1 MRILLP
7 LVFLGALPGMLLAQ
21 PRPSAED
28 ILKRIDKQMFTES
41 AEVTATMVITNR
53 RGRESRITSQ
63 SWTRGE
69 TTSLVEYLSP
79 AREKGTKMLRLDDV
93 LWMYTPQADRV
104 IQISGH
110 MLRQSVSGSDL
121 SYEDMVD
128 NGKLLEI
135 YDAAVVGEDQFM
147 ERPCYVLRL
156 RAKEGKDEVTYAQRK
171 VWVDKTRYLPLKEER
186 YAKNGTTLLKI
197 FEIRDVMKI
206 GDRWYPKEMFFK
218 DVLANGQGTRYI
230 IDDIKFDV
238 DIPDYL
244 FTKAALRE

>member
-1 MRILLP
+1 MRTLLSIL
-7 LVFLGALPGMLLAQ
+7 FMGSLPGLLWAQ
-21 PRPSAED
+21 PDAIE
-28 ILKRIDKQMFTES
+28 ILKRVDKQMVTES
-41 AEVTATMVITNR
+41 AEATATMIITNR
-53 RGRESRITSQ
+53 RGRETRITSK
-63 SWTRGE
+63 SWSKGE

-79 AREKGTKMLRLDDV
+79 AREKGVKMLRMEDV

-128 NGKLLEI
+128 NGKLLDI
-135 YDAAVVGEDQFM
+135 YDAAVVGEDTFM
-147 ERPCYVLRL
+147 DRPCYVLRL
-156 RAKEGKDEVTYAQRK
+156 RAKEGVEDIAYAQRK
-171 VWVDKTRYLPLKEER
+171 VWVDKVRYLPLKEER
-186 YAKNGTTLLKI
+186 YAKNGTTLLKN
-197 FEIRDVMKI
+197 FEIREVMQI

-230 IDDIKFDV
+230 MDDIKFGV
-238 DIPDYL
+238 DIPDYM

>member
-1 MRILLP
+1 MRKLLKLILIYT
-7 LVFLGALPGMLLAQ
+7 LPGLLLAQ
-21 PRPSAED
+21 PDATEILLRIDRQMVTKSAE
-28 ILKRIDKQMFTES
+28 
-41 AEVTATMVITNR
+41 ATATMIITNR
-53 RGRESRITSQ
+53 RGRETRITSR
-63 SWTRGE
+63 SWSKGE

-79 AREKGTKMLRLDDV
+79 AREKGVKMLRLKDV
-93 LWMYTPQADRV
+93 LWMYTPQADRI

-128 NGKLLEI
+128 NGSLLEL
-135 YDAAVVGEDQFM
+135 YDAAVVGEENFM

-156 RAKEGKDEVTYAQRK
+156 RAREGVEDIAYAQRK

-197 FEIRDVMKI
+197 FEIREVMHI
-206 GDRWYPKEMFFK
+206 GDRWYPKEMYFK
-218 DVLANGQGTRYI
+218 DVLAKGQGTLYI
-230 IDDIKFDV
+230 IDDIKFNV
-238 DIPDYL
+238 ETPDYM

>member
-1 MRILLP
+1 MKNLLP
-7 LVFLGALPGMLLAQ
+7 ILFLGALPGFLLAQ
-21 PRPSAED
+21 PTAEE
-28 ILKRIDKQMFTES
+28 ILQRIDAQMVTES
-41 AEVTATMVITNR
+41 AEATSSMIITNR
-53 RGRESRITSQ
+53 RGRETRITSR
-63 SWTRGE
+63 SWSMGE

-79 AREKGTKMLRLDDV
+79 AREKGVKMLRLEDV

-128 NGKLLEI
+128 NGKLLDI
-135 YDAAVVGEDQFM
+135 YDAAVVGDDVFM

-156 RAKEGKDEVTYAQRK
+156 RVKEGVDEVTYAQRK

-186 YAKNGTTLLKI
+186 FAKNGTTLLKN
-197 FEIRDVMKI
+197 FEIRSVQKI
-206 GDRWYPKEMFFK
+206 GDRWYPKEMYFK
-218 DVLANGQGTRYI
+218 DVLAKGQGTRYI
-230 IDDIKFDV
+230 IEDINFDV
-238 DIPDYL
+238 DIPEHM

>member
-1 MRILLP
+1 MRNLLSIL
-7 LVFLGALPGMLLAQ
+7 FLGSMPALLLAQ
-21 PRPSAED
+21 PDAAE
-28 ILKRIDKQMFTES
+28 ILRKIDKQKVTES
-41 AEVTATMVITNR
+41 AEATATMVITNR
-53 RGRESRITSQ
+53 RGRETRITSR
-63 SWTRGE
+63 SWSKGE

-79 AREKGTKMLRLDDV
+79 AREKGVKMLRLEDV

-128 NGKLLEI
+128 NGKLLDI
-135 YDAAVVGEDQFM
+135 YDAAVVGEESFM
-147 ERPCYVLRL
+147 DRPCYVLRL
-156 RAKEGKDEVTYAQRK
+156 RAKEGQDDVTYAQRK

-186 YAKNGTTLLKI
+186 YAKNGTTLLKN
-197 FEIRDVMKI
+197 FEIREVMQI

-218 DVLANGQGTRYI
+218 DVLAKGQGTLYI
-230 IDDIKFDV
+230 IDDIKFNV

>member
-1 MRILLP
+1 MKNLLIL
-7 LVFLGALPGMLLAQ
+7 FFWGAIPGMLMAQ
-21 PRPSAED
+21 PDAAE
-28 ILKRIDKQMFTES
+28 ILRKIDKQMVTES
-41 AEVTATMVITNR
+41 AEATATMVITNR
-53 RGRESRITSQ
+53 RGRETRITSR
-63 SWTRGE
+63 SWIKGE

-79 AREKGTKMLRLDDV
+79 AREKGVKMLRMADV

-128 NGKLLEI
+128 NGKFLEV
-135 YDAAVVGEDQFM
+135 YDAAVVGEEDFM
-147 ERPCYVLRL
+147 DRPCYVLRL
-156 RAKEGKDEVTYAQRK
+156 RVKAGIEDVAYAQRK
-171 VWVDKTRYLPLKEER
+171 VWVDKSRFLPLKEER

-197 FEIRDVMKI
+197 FEIREVMKV
-206 GDRWYPKEMFFK
+206 GERWYPKEMFFK

-230 IDDIKFDV
+230 MDDIKFDV

>member
-1 MRILLP
+1 MRTLLSIL
-7 LVFLGALPGMLLAQ
+7 FMSSLPGLLAVQ
-21 PRPSAED
+21 PDAVE
-28 ILKRIDKQMFTES
+28 ILKRVDKQMVTES
-41 AEVTATMVITNR
+41 AEATATMIITNR
-53 RGRESRITSQ
+53 RGRETRITSR
-63 SWTRGE
+63 SWSKGE

-79 AREKGTKMLRLDDV
+79 AREKGVKMLRMEDV

-128 NGKLLEI
+128 NCKLIDI
-135 YDAAVVGEDQFM
+135 YDAAVVGEDTFM
-147 ERPCYVLRL
+147 DRTCYVLRL
-156 RAKEGKDEVTYAQRK
+156 RAKEGVEDIAYAQRK
-171 VWVDKTRYLPLKEER
+171 VWVDKERYLPLKEER
-186 YAKNGTTLLKI
+186 YAKNGTTLLKN
-197 FEIRDVMKI
+197 FEIREVMKI

-218 DVLANGQGTRYI
+218 DVLAKGQGTRYI
-230 IDDIKFDV
+230 MDDIKFGV

>member
-1 MRILLP
+1 MRTLLSIL
-7 LVFLGALPGMLLAQ
+7 FMSSLPGLLTAQ
-21 PRPSAED
+21 PDAIE
-28 ILKRIDKQMFTES
+28 ILKRVDKQMVTQS
-41 AEVTATMVITNR
+41 AEATATMIITNR
-53 RGRESRITSQ
+53 RGRETKITSR
-63 SWTRGE
+63 SWSKGE

-79 AREKGTKMLRLDDV
+79 AREKGVKMLRMADV

-128 NGKLLEI
+128 NGKLLDI
-135 YDAAVVGEDQFM
+135 YDAAVVGEDTFM

-156 RAKEGKDEVTYAQRK
+156 RAKEGIDDIAYAQRK
-171 VWVDKTRYLPLKEER
+171 VWVDKVRYLPLKEER
-186 YAKNGTTLLKI
+186 YAKNGTTLLKN
-197 FEIRDVMKI
+197 FEIREVMKI

-218 DVLANGQGTRYI
+218 DVLAKGQGTRYI
-230 IDDIKFDV
+230 MDEIKFGV

>member
-1 MRILLP
+1 MRTLLSIL
-7 LVFLGALPGMLLAQ
+7 FMGSLPGLLWAQ
-21 PRPSAED
+21 PDAIE
-28 ILKRIDKQMFTES
+28 ILKRVDKQMVTES
-41 AEVTATMVITNR
+41 AEATATMIITNR
-53 RGRESRITSQ
+53 RGRETRITSK
-63 SWTRGE
+63 SWSKGE

-79 AREKGTKMLRLDDV
+79 AREKGVKMLRMEDV

-128 NGKLLEI
+128 NGKLLDI
-135 YDAAVVGEDQFM
+135 YDAAVVGEDTFM
-147 ERPCYVLRL
+147 DRPCYVLRL
-156 RAKEGKDEVTYAQRK
+156 RAKEGVEDIAYAQRK
-171 VWVDKTRYLPLKEER
+171 VWVDKVRYLPLKEER
-186 YAKNGTTLLKI
+186 FAKNGTTLLKN
-197 FEIRDVMKI
+197 FEIREVMQI

-230 IDDIKFDV
+230 MDEIKFNV

>member
-1 MRILLP
+1 M
-7 LVFLGALPGMLLAQ
+7 GSLPGLLWAQ
-21 PRPSAED
+21 PDAIE
-28 ILKRIDKQMFTES
+28 ILKRVDKQMVTES
-41 AEVTATMVITNR
+41 AEATATMIITNR
-53 RGRESRITSQ
+53 RGRETRITSK
-63 SWTRGE
+63 SWSKGE

-79 AREKGTKMLRLDDV
+79 AREKGVKMLRMEDV

-128 NGKLLEI
+128 NGKLLDI
-135 YDAAVVGEDQFM
+135 YDAAVVGEDTFM
-147 ERPCYVLRL
+147 DRPCYVLRL
-156 RAKEGKDEVTYAQRK
+156 RAKEGVEDIAYAQRK
-171 VWVDKTRYLPLKEER
+171 VWVDKVRYLPLKEER
-186 YAKNGTTLLKI
+186 FAKNGTTLLKN
-197 FEIRDVMKI
+197 FEIREVMQI

-230 IDDIKFDV
+230 MDEIKFNV

>member
-1 MRILLP
+1 MRKLLPILL
-7 LVFLGALPGMLLAQ
+7 LGALPGMLMAQ
-21 PRPSAED
+21 PDAEE
-28 ILKRIDKQMFTES
+28 ILRHIDKQMVTES
-41 AEVTATMVITNR
+41 AEATATMIITNR
-53 RGRESRITSQ
+53 RGRETRITSR
-63 SWTRGE
+63 SWSMGE

-79 AREKGTKMLRLDDV
+79 AREKGIKMLRMEDV

-128 NGKLLEI
+128 NGKLLEV
-135 YDAAVVGEDQFM
+135 YDAAVVGEEEFM
-147 ERPCYVLRL
+147 DRPCYVLRL
-156 RAKEGKDEVTYAQRK
+156 RAKEGVDDIAYAQRK

-197 FEIRDVMKI
+197 FEIREVMKI
-206 GDRWYPKEMFFK
+206 GKRWYPREMYFK
-218 DVLANGQGTRYI
+218 DVLAKGQGTRYL

-238 DIPDYL
+238 EIPAYM

>member
-1 MRILLP
+1 MRTLLSIL
-7 LVFLGALPGMLLAQ
+7 FMSSLPGLLAVQ
-21 PRPSAED
+21 PDAVE
-28 ILKRIDKQMFTES
+28 ILKRVDKQMVTES
-41 AEVTATMVITNR
+41 AEATATMIITNR
-53 RGRESRITSQ
+53 RGRETRITSR
-63 SWTRGE
+63 SWSKGE

-79 AREKGTKMLRLDDV
+79 AREKGVKMLRMEDV

-128 NGKLLEI
+128 NGKLLDI
-135 YDAAVVGEDQFM
+135 YDAAVVGEDTFM
-147 ERPCYVLRL
+147 DRTCYVLRL
-156 RAKEGKDEVTYAQRK
+156 RAKEGVEDIAYAQRK
-171 VWVDKTRYLPLKEER
+171 VWVDKERYLPLKEER
-186 YAKNGTTLLKI
+186 YAKNGTTLLKN
-197 FEIRDVMKI
+197 FEIREVMKI

-218 DVLANGQGTRYI
+218 DVLAKGQGTRYI
-230 IDDIKFDV
+230 MDDIKFGV

>member
-1 MRILLP
+1 MKNLLP
-7 LVFLGALPGMLLAQ
+7 ILFLGALPGFLLAQ
-21 PRPSAED
+21 PTAEE
-28 ILKRIDKQMFTES
+28 ILQRIDAQMVTES
-41 AEVTATMVITNR
+41 AEATSSMIITNR
-53 RGRESRITSQ
+53 RGRETRITSR
-63 SWTRGE
+63 SWSMGE

-79 AREKGTKMLRLDDV
+79 AREKGVKMLRLEDV

-128 NGKLLEI
+128 NGKLLDI
-135 YDAAVVGEDQFM
+135 YDAAVVGDDVFM

-156 RAKEGKDEVTYAQRK
+156 RVKEGVDEVTYAQRK

-186 YAKNGTTLLKI
+186 FAKNGTTLLKN
-197 FEIRDVMKI
+197 FEIRSVQKI
-206 GDRWYPKEMFFK
+206 GDRWYPKEMYFK
-218 DVLANGQGTRYI
+218 DVLAKGQGTRNI
-230 IDDIKFDV
+230 IEDINFDV
-238 DIPDYL
+238 DIPEHM

>member
-1 MRILLP
+1 MRIILPFLLF
-7 LVFLGALPGMLLAQ
+7 VIMPGMLMAQ
-21 PRPSAED
+21 PDAAE
-28 ILKRIDKQMFTES
+28 ILRRIDKQMVTES
-41 AEVTATMVITNR
+41 SEVTATMVITNR
-53 RGRESRITSQ
+53 RGRETRITSH
-63 SWTRGE
+63 SWSKGE

-79 AREKGTKMLRLDDV
+79 AREKGVKMLRMEDV

-128 NGKLLEI
+128 NGSLLDL
-135 YDAAVVGEDQFM
+135 YDAAVVGEEDFM

-156 RAKEGKDEVTYAQRK
+156 RARAGVEDIAYAQRK

-197 FEIRDVMKI
+197 FEIREVMKI
-206 GDRWYPKEMFFK
+206 GTRWYPKEMYFK
-218 DVLANGQGTRYI
+218 DVLARGQGTRYL
-230 IDDIKFDV
+230 IDDIKLNV
-238 DIPDYL
+238 EIPDYL

>member
-1 MRILLP
+1 MSS
-7 LVFLGALPGMLLAQ
+7 LPGLLAAQ
-21 PRPSAED
+21 PDAVE
-28 ILKRIDKQMFTES
+28 ILKRVDKQMVTES
-41 AEVTATMVITNR
+41 AEATATMIITNR
-53 RGRESRITSQ
+53 RGRETRITSR
-63 SWTRGE
+63 SWSKGE

-79 AREKGTKMLRLDDV
+79 AREKGVKMLRMEDV

-128 NGKLLEI
+128 NGKLLDI
-135 YDAAVVGEDQFM
+135 YDAAVVGEDTFM
-147 ERPCYVLRL
+147 DRTCYVLRL
-156 RAKEGKDEVTYAQRK
+156 RAKEGVEDIAYAQRK
-171 VWVDKTRYLPLKEER
+171 VWVDKERYLPLKEER
-186 YAKNGTTLLKI
+186 YAKNGTTLLKN
-197 FEIRDVMKI
+197 FEIREVMKI

-218 DVLANGQGTRYI
+218 DVLAKGQGTRYI
-230 IDDIKFDV
+230 MDDIKFGV